1 MIFDMVVIYEFY
13 ITVKGENQASKRA
26 QLLRALAAWSSR
38 CPEFNSQQPDGGS
51 QPSVMGSNAL
61 FWFV

>member
-38 CPEFNSQQPDGGS
+38 CPEFNSQQPDGS
-51 QPSVMGSNAL
+51 QPSIMGSHAL
-61 FWFV
+61 YWCV